1 MPGSHEG
8 LAQEMELQKKGP
20 AWDTIE
26 AIVVAL
32 VLALAIRL
40 FLFEPFMIPSASMEP
55 TLMPGDRVMVN
66 KLVYRL
72 ADPVPGDIIVFRYP
86 LDPRIIYIKRL
97 VALGGQTVELR
108 NGQLFVD
115 GRPVEE
121 NYLPED
127 PASGGDFGPVRV
139 PPNTYFVM
147 GDNRNNSQ
155 DSRVWGPVPKENVV
169 GKAQLLYWPPGRFRV
184 VR

>member
-1 MPGSHEG
+1 
-8 LAQEMELQKKGP
+8 MESSKKSP
-20 AWDTIE
+20 VLDTLE
-26 AIVVAL
+26 ALVVAV

-55 TLMPGDRVMVN
+55 TLVPGDRVMVN

-72 ADPVPGDIIVFRYP
+72 GDPEPGDVIVFRYP
-86 LDPRIIYIKRL
+86 PDPHIVYIKRV
-97 VALGGQTVELR
+97 VAVGGQSVELR

-115 GRPVEE
+115 GQKVQEE
-121 NYLPED
+121 YLPQN
-127 PASGGDFGPVRV
+127 PGGGGDFGPVKV
-139 PPNTYFVM
+139 PAGTYFVM

-155 DSRVWGPVPKENVV
+155 DSRVWGPVPRQNLL
-169 GKAQLLYWPPGRFRV
+169 GKAQLLYWPPDRFRV